1 MRTRTITVLLSAT
14 ALLAGCSGE
23 PSYDESV
30 EECVKAVKA
39 RTEGDVTKP
48 KPCESLKEDD
58 YTLVVMNK
66 AMGDLGW
73 TDKDG
78 RFDKEKFERDARDG
92 KP

>member
-1 MRTRTITVLLSAT
+1 MRTRTITVLLATT

-30 EECVKAVKA
+30 EQCVQAVKA
-39 RTEGDVTKP
+39 RPEGDKTKP

-58 YTLVVMNK
+58 YTLVVMSK
-66 AMGDLGW
+66 TMGDLGW

-78 RFDKEKFERDARDG
+78 RFDKEKFERDALNG